1 MLFRSR
7 ATSALGKRETGEPVL
22 NIGTDIAK
30 RSRTAGAV
38 DGGGKVVIESFQF
51 NNTADGFAKLLARL
65 VKAGAD
71 RGETLIGMEATGHY
85 WIALFDFLCTHG
97 WKVAVI
103 NPIQTDAFRK
113 VEAVRKTKTDAS
125 DALLIAELVRFKAF
139 EPSAMA
145 DEATAGIRDLAR
157 FRMSLVEEC
166 SSLKNQLRALMDR
179 AFPEYE
185 GLFSDIFCASS
196 MAVLKSFPAPEQ
208 IARTDIRTVER
219 TLEEASRGR
228 VGRKKAEQL
237 KAAAKSSVGVSFGA
251 ESLAFQVKVIAET
264 LAFIEGQIGAVE
276 AELDSMLEGT
286 QGEWLKT
293 IPGIGTVLASLIAGE
308 IGDANRFATPK
319 QLVAYAGM
327 DASKHQSGES
337 DPNGHMSKRGTPF
350 LRYGL
355 MQAADRARKHDPC
368 FGDYYAK
375 AMARNKHHYV
385 ALSGVARKLAG
396 VILSVMKEGR
406 AYEPVPPSHHQPG
419 HLRA

>member
-1 MLFRSR
+1 MIS
-7 ATSALGKRETGEPVL
+7 
-22 NIGTDIAK
+22 IGIDIAK
-30 RSRTAGAV
+30 KGHVAAAV
-38 DGGGKVVIESFQF
+38 DEDGKAVVRSFQF
-51 NNTADGFAKLLARL
+51 NNTADGFSQLLARL
-65 VKAGAD
+65 AKAGAEPD
-71 RGETLIGMEATGHY
+71 GALVGMEATGHY
-85 WIALFDFLCTHG
+85 WIALFDFLCSHG
-97 WKVAVI
+97 WRVAVI

-113 VEAVRKTKTDAS
+113 VETVRKRKTDAS
-125 DALLIAELVRFKAF
+125 DALLIAELVRFRAF

-145 DEATAGIRDLAR
+145 DEATAGMRDLAR

-185 GLFSDIFCASS
+185 SLFSDVFCASS

-208 IARTDIRTVER
+208 IARTDIRTIER
-219 TLEEASRGR
+219 TLRGASRGR
-228 VGRKKAEQL
+228 LGRKKAEQL

-264 LAFIEGQIGAVE
+264 LAFIEGQVDAVE
-276 AELDSMLEGT
+276 DELDSMLEGT

-293 IPGIGTVLASLIAGE
+293 IPGIDTVLASLIAGE

-319 QLVAYAGM
+319 QLIAYAGM
-327 DASKHQSGES
+327 DASKHQSGDS
-337 DPNGHMSKRGTPF
+337 DPNGHMSKRGTPY

-355 MQAADRARKHDPC
+355 MQAADCARKYDAY

-396 VILSVMKEGR
+396 VILSLMKEGR
-406 AYEPVPPSHHQPG
+406 AYESVPPSHHQPG
-419 HLRA
+419 HRRG

>member
-1 MLFRSR
+1 M
-7 ATSALGKRETGEPVL
+7 L
-22 NIGTDIAK
+22 NIGIDIAK
-30 RSRTAGAV
+30 RSHTAGAV

-65 VKAGAD
+65 SRAGAEPGD
-71 RGETLIGMEATGHY
+71 ALVGMEATGHY
-85 WIALFDFLCTHG
+85 WIALFDFLCSHG
-97 WKVAVI
+97 WRVAVI

-113 VEAVRKTKTDAS
+113 VETVRKLKTDAS
-125 DALLIAELVRFKAF
+125 DALLIADLVRYKAF

-145 DEATAGIRDLAR
+145 DEAAAGMRDLAR

-166 SSLKNQLRALMDR
+166 TALKNQLRALMDR

-185 GLFSDIFCASS
+185 SLFSDVFCASS
-196 MAVLKSFPAPEQ
+196 MAVLKAFPAPEQ
-208 IARTDIRTVER
+208 VARTDIRTVER
-219 TLEEASRGR
+219 TLREASRGR
-228 VGRKKAEQL
+228 LGREKAEQL
-237 KAAAKSSVGVSFGA
+237 KAAARSSVGVSFGA
-251 ESLAFQVKVIAET
+251 KSLAFQVRVIAET
-264 LAFIEGQIGAVE
+264 LAFIEGQIDAVE

-293 IPGIGTVLASLIAGE
+293 VPGIDTVLASLIAGE

-319 QLVAYAGM
+319 QLIAYAGM
-327 DASKHQSGES
+327 DASKRQSGES

-355 MQAADRARKHDPC
+355 MQAADGARKHDAY
-368 FGDYYAK
+368 FREYYEK

-396 VILSVMKEGR
+396 VILSLMKEGR
-406 AYEPVPPSHHQPG
+406 AYEPVPPSHHRPG
-419 HLRA
+419 HLKG

>member
-1 MLFRSR
+1 MIS
-7 ATSALGKRETGEPVL
+7 
-22 NIGTDIAK
+22 IGIDIAK
-30 RSRTAGAV
+30 KGHVAAAV
-38 DGGGKVVIESFQF
+38 DEDGKAVVRSFQF
-51 NNTADGFAKLLARL
+51 NNTADGFSQLLARL
-65 VKAGAD
+65 AKAGAGPD
-71 RGETLIGMEATGHY
+71 GALVGMEATGHY
-85 WIALFDFLCTHG
+85 WIALFDFLCSHG
-97 WKVAVI
+97 WRVAVI

-113 VEAVRKTKTDAS
+113 VETVRKRKTDAS
-125 DALLIAELVRFKAF
+125 DALLIAELVRFRAF

-145 DEATAGIRDLAR
+145 DEATAGMRDLAR

-185 GLFSDIFCASS
+185 SLFSDVFCASS

-208 IARTDIRTVER
+208 IARTDIRTIER
-219 TLEEASRGR
+219 TLRGASRGR
-228 VGRKKAEQL
+228 LGRKKAEQL

-264 LAFIEGQIGAVE
+264 LAFIEGQVDAVE
-276 AELDSMLEGT
+276 DELDSMLEGT

-293 IPGIGTVLASLIAGE
+293 IPGIDTVLASLIAGE

-319 QLVAYAGM
+319 QLIAYAGM
-327 DASKHQSGES
+327 DASKHQSGDS
-337 DPNGHMSKRGTPF
+337 DPNGHMSKRGAPY

-355 MQAADRARKHDPC
+355 MQAADCARKYDAY

-396 VILSVMKEGR
+396 VILSLMKEGR
-406 AYEPVPPSHHQPG
+406 AYESVPPSHHQPG
-419 HLRA
+419 HRRG

>member
-1 MLFRSR
+1 M
-7 ATSALGKRETGEPVL
+7 L
-22 NIGTDIAK
+22 NIGIDIAK
-30 RSRTAGAV
+30 KGHVAGAV
-38 DGGGKVVIESFQF
+38 DGNGRVVVESFQF
-51 NNTADGFAKLLARL
+51 NNTADGFSKLLARL
-65 VKAGAD
+65 AKAGAD
-71 RGETLIGMEATGHY
+71 PGDALVGMEATGHY
-85 WIALFDFLCTHG
+85 WIALFDFLCSRG
-97 WKVAVI
+97 WRVAVI

-113 VEAVRKTKTDAS
+113 VEKVRKLKTDAS
-125 DALLIAELVRFKAF
+125 DALLIADLVRFKAF

-166 SSLKNQLRALMDR
+166 TALKNQLKALMDR

-185 GLFSDIFCASS
+185 GLFPDMFCASS

-208 IARTDIRTVER
+208 VARTDIRTIER
-219 TLEEASRGR
+219 ALREASRGR
-228 VGRKKAEQL
+228 LGRERAEQL
-237 KAAAKSSVGVSFGA
+237 KAAARSSVGVSFGA
-251 ESLAFQVKVIAET
+251 QSLAFQVKVIAET
-264 LAFIEGQIGAVE
+264 LSFIEGQVGAIE

-293 IPGIGTVLASLIAGE
+293 IPGIDTVLASLIAGE
-308 IGDANRFATPK
+308 IGDANRFASPK
-319 QLVAYAGM
+319 QLIAYAGM
-327 DASKHQSGES
+327 DASKHQSGDS

-355 MQAADRARKHDPC
+355 MQAADGARKHDPY
-368 FGDYYAK
+368 FGDHYAK
-375 AMARNKHHYV
+375 AKARNKHHYV

-419 HLRA
+419 HLRV